1 MSLSC
6 AICRILTLITKIL
19 KDYVILNTP
28 YNAVLYRAYASTLYN
43 QSAHQIQ
50 SVYLR
55 PCQRHNGAPY
65 NSRNSA
71 TAEGL
76 CVHTMSVKTM
86 STAKQLYEKYQPKRP
101 AKSERP
107 SMLFKVIC
115 INASINHI
123 WLSSTVTMSLILYC
137 FWHRHLLV
145 KSF

>member
-1 MSLSC
+1 MQYSIVHMLVLST
-6 AICRILTLITKIL
+6 INLHTKFKVSIF
-19 KDYVILNTP
+19 
-28 YNAVLYRAYASTLYN
+28 
-43 QSAHQIQ
+43 AHA
-50 SVYLR
+50 
-55 PCQRHNGAPY
+55 RHNGAPY

-101 AKSERP
+101 AISERP

-123 WLSSTVTMSLILYC
+123 
-137 FWHRHLLV
+137 
-145 KSF
+145 